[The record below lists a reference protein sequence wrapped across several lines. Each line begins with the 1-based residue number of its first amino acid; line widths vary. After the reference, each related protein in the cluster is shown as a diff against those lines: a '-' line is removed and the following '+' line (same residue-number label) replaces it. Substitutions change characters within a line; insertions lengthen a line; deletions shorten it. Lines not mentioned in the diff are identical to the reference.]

1 MLISFVLFSFLIYGS
16 LLLGH
21 EAFRKGY
28 VSQRASTRLTRQT
41 IILIEPAII
50 ILSFWSLRV
59 IQVRQ
64 MLFIPLIASLVSLIV
79 IFPALFLSARLHHHN
94 RQDTGTYLGCAM
106 FSNVGTSLG
115 GFLCFLLLGEAG
127 IALSIIYSAYFIP
140 FFFTIGFAIAN
151 RYSERPA
158 KSKKESLKTFFS
170 NPVSVVP
177 TTAVILGILLRLLA
191 PERPEFLAPINKTL
205 VYTSVVLYC
214 FAIGI
219 TIRFRRIGR
228 YIRQFFSMWAVKF
241 LVSPVI
247 GVGLGMLFGC
257 HRVMEGLP
265 IKVIFI
271 ETCMP
276 VAIFSIVLSK
286 LFDLNQDMANTCWI
300 LTTLAVIVE
309 LPVIYLIVN
318 IL

>member
-1 MLISFVLFSFLIYGS
+1 MLRSFTLFSILIYGS
-16 LLLGH
+16 LLVGH

-28 VSQRASTRLTRQT
+28 VSRRASARLTKQT
-41 IILIEPAII
+41 IIFLEPAII
-50 ILSFWSLRV
+50 ILSFWSLHV
-59 IQVRQ
+59 VQIRQ
-64 MLFIPLIASLVSLIV
+64 MLVIPLIASLVSLIV

-127 IALSIIYSAYFIP
+127 MALAILYAAYFIP
-140 FFFTIGFAIAN
+140 FFFTIGFAMAN
-151 RYSERPA
+151 RYSERSA
-158 KSKKESLKTFFS
+158 KSKIESLKTFFFD
-170 NPVSVVP
+170 PVSVVP
-177 TTAVILGILLRLLA
+177 NAAVILGILLRVLV
-191 PERPEFLAPINKTL
+191 PERPEFFGPINKTL
-205 VYTSVVLYC
+205 VFISVALFC

-219 TIRFRRIGR
+219 TTRFRRIGI
-228 YIRQFFSMWAVKF
+228 YIRQFLSIWAIKF

-257 HRVMEGLP
+257 HRIMQGLP

-309 LPVIYLIVN
+309 LPFIYLIVSM
-318 IL
+318 L